1 MLSLVDGVGKVASL
15 SHLEQKT
22 EGERTGTAYVSC
34 SSQKLWHALTSSR
47 PMVFCAHFKSVYILP
62 NVHFLLKI
70 FRIHFLNAWPLLG
83 THITCSVTFTSNFSI
98 LILIHHS
105 NTHICTDNLY
115 HTYTNIHTNTCAH
128 TEIYTHTHV
137 HTQKYTRIHTQ
148 IHMLICTHKCIHKHI
163 HTLFPKTRVYIAYVY
178 WCLEDYLD

>member
-1 MLSLVDGVGKVASL
+1 MLSLVDGVSRQSSL
-15 SHLEQKT
+15 SLTSGAEAKE
-22 EGERTGTAYVSC
+22 EGEKTGTAYVSC
-34 SSQKLWHALTSSR
+34 SSQRIWHALTSSR

-70 FRIHFLNAWPLLG
+70 FRIYFLNAWPLLG

-98 LILIHHS
+98 LILTHHS

-115 HTYTNIHTNTCAH
+115 QT
-128 TEIYTHTHV
+128 YTHTHV

-163 HTLFPKTRVYIAYVY
+163 HYFPRPGCT
-178 WCLEDYLD
+178 